1 MILHNKLD
9 VPSSLRNAKNEY
21 NSKCKAKE
29 LKDIPT
35 MSDAEFENHS
45 NRLDENLFESALSFI
60 LIPTKLDCISNN
72 AVFKS
77 TTTYDR
83 FFLYED
89 GKINLIILKFWLIK
103 AMNRFYNQIKHC
115 YYNDIPTENSSI
127 ILNQFS
133 KVMLSFFAIK
143 NYTTQTNNV
152 VHHEENETYH
162 KLYRSVHFDW
172 NQKAANFKY

>member
-1 MILHNKLD
+1 
-9 VPSSLRNAKNEY
+9 
-21 NSKCKAKE
+21 
-29 LKDIPT
+29 

-60 LIPTKLDCISNN
+60 LIPTKLDCISSN

-89 GKINLIILKFWLIK
+89 GKINLIILKHWLIK

-152 VHHEENETYH
+152 VHHQENETYQ